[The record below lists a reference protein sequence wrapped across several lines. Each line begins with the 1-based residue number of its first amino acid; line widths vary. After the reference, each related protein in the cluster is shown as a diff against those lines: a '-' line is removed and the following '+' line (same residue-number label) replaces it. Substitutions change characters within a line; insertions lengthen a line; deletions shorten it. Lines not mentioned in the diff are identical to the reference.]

1 MTNRLIYRWSKR
13 ILSIFMIQIKSFF
26 SILST
31 SIPTPLSWLI
41 LLVLNISFRL
51 FPYVIIRSCDIV
63 TNRTFILISLIFI
76 CLYKVYKWLNPDP
89 KYELDFTGDIYLDD
103 VSQLNKT
110 RISSIFYPRTVNDI
124 QYLIGKARSE
134 NKTISVRGQAHT
146 MGGQTLPCRKR
157 SSTNYVCDLKY
168 MNQVEYD
175 QTSQEVLVQAGT
187 TWTNVIYKLN
197 FYGRSPVVMQSYCTF
212 SVAGTLSVNAH
223 GITSDDAIYNSVI
236 SIEYIDING
245 KEQECSR
252 EKNQELF
259 SLIIGG
265 YGLFVIITRVRLM
278 TVPNIKTTLEY
289 IRLQVSAM
297 NDRSFCYNDLH
308 RYSLNIK
315 FKIDFD

>member
-1 MTNRLIYRWSKR
+1 
-13 ILSIFMIQIKSFF
+13 
-26 SILST
+26 
-31 SIPTPLSWLI
+31 
-41 LLVLNISFRL
+41 
-51 FPYVIIRSCDIV
+51 
-63 TNRTFILISLIFI
+63 
-76 CLYKVYKWLNPDP
+76 YKWLNPDP

-289 IRLQVSAM
+289 IRLQ
-297 NDRSFCYNDLH
+297 
-308 RYSLNIK
+308 
-315 FKIDFD
+315 IDFD